1 MKMNVGEYRPFW
13 CDQLLMEYDTILWSY
28 NIDLSPPILE
38 ISESKLEM
46 GSWNSTTRTL
56 ALSSHLIT
64 QYPWTVVQQ
73 VLKHEMAHQVCSEL
87 MGSSETGHGRDFL
100 HACEL
105 LCVEA
110 EFCGSCSTP
119 AELEAGLAGKNTIS
133 GSGRKFIDRIEKLLA
148 LATSPNEHEA
158 ALAMEKAT
166 ELIDKYGVS
175 AFELGRKRNFGY
187 ILINRKRKRIE
198 RYQRV
203 ICRILQDFFSVRVV
217 MSTLYDPFLVDSH
230 KVIEL
235 LGTRENVVIA
245 EYCYYF
251 LENKLESL
259 WNHNR
264 HRFRGQARREKNS
277 YFLGLLAGFYKKLE
291 QGREKREKR
300 GGRGNHSVEIEQMLM
315 VSRNELDRYVSSRFP
330 RLRKARR
337 SGAKV
342 YRNTYSEGVKTGGT
356 ITLAKGV
363 SGDSKESGRFVTD
376 G

>member
-1 MKMNVGEYRPFW
+1 MDVGKYRPFW
-13 CDQLLMEYDTILWSY
+13 CDQLLSEYDNILWSY
-28 NIDLSPPILE
+28 NIDLAPPILE
-38 ISESKLEM
+38 ISESKREM
-46 GSWNSTTRTL
+46 GSWNSADRTL
-56 ALSSHLIT
+56 RLSSDLIVEC
-64 QYPWTVVQQ
+64 PWTVVQQ
-73 VLKHEMAHQVCSEL
+73 VLKHEMAHQICSEL
-87 MGSSETGHGRDFL
+87 MGSGETGHGPDFL
-100 HACEL
+100 KACDL
-105 LCVEA
+105 LGVETG
-110 EFCGSCSTP
+110 FRGPCSTL
-119 AELEAGLAGKNTIS
+119 AELEMCLEGKNTIS
-133 GSGRKFIDRIEKLLA
+133 GSGRKFIDKIEKLLA
-148 LATSPNEHEA
+148 LATSANEHEA

-175 AFELGRKRNFGY
+175 SFELGRERNFGY

-198 RYQRV
+198 RYQRAV
-203 ICRILQDFFSVRVV
+203 CRILQEFFSVRVI
-217 MSTLYDPFLVDSH
+217 MSTLYDPFVLDSH

-235 LGTRENVVIA
+235 LGTRENVVVA

-291 QGREKREKR
+291 QGRKQREKR
-300 GGRGNHSVEIEQMLM
+300 AEKEHHSEEMERML
-315 VSRNELDRYVSSRFP
+315 VLSKNELDRYVSARFP

-363 SGDSKESGRFVTD
+363 SGDCVKSGRFVT

>member
-1 MKMNVGEYRPFW
+1 MNVGKYRPFW
-13 CDQLLMEYDTILWSY
+13 CDQLLMEYDNNLWSY
-28 NIDLSPPILE
+28 NIDLRAPILE
-38 ISESKLEM
+38 ISESKGVM
-46 GSWNSTTRTL
+46 GSWNSATRTL
-56 ALSSHLIT
+56 TLSSHLISE
-64 QYPWTVVQQ
+64 YPWTVVQQ
-73 VLKHEMAHQVCSEL
+73 VLKHEMAHQICSEL
-87 MGSSETGHGRDFL
+87 LGSSETGHGADFFK
-100 HACEL
+100 ACDL
-105 LCVEA
+105 LGVEA
-110 EFCGSCSTP
+110 EFRGPCSTIV
-119 AELEAGLAGKNTIS
+119 ELETSLEGKNTIS
-133 GSGRKFIDRIEKLLA
+133 GSGRKFIDKIEKLLA

-175 AFELGRKRNFGY
+175 AFDLGRKQNFGY

-198 RYQRV
+198 RYQRD

-217 MSTLYDPFLVDSH
+217 MSTLYDPLLIDSH

-235 LGTRENVVIA
+235 LGTKENVAVA

-291 QGREKREKR
+291 RSREQRKRRAEK
-300 GGRGNHSVEIEQMLM
+300 GYHSGEMERILT
-315 VSRNELDRYVSSRFP
+315 VSKNELGRYVSARFP
-330 RLRKARR
+330 QLRRARR

-363 SGDSKESGRFVTD
+363 SGDSVNSGRLVT
-376 G
+376 GG